1 MMMEWVFDIRDNDN
15 FWCIVDIGW
24 IIGYIYVV
32 YGFLVCGVMILIL
45 EGMMFY
51 LDYGRWWR
59 MIEEYCVDKFYIF
72 FIVIRMLYVK
82 SENEFLKYNLELF
95 KVLGMVGEFINF
107 MVWKWFYEKIGNLKC
122 SIVDIWW

>member
-59 MIEEYCVDKFYIF
+59 MIEEY
-72 FIVIRMLYVK
+72 
-82 SENEFLKYNLELF
+82 
-95 KVLGMVGEFINF
+95 
-107 MVWKWFYEKIGNLKC
+107 
-122 SIVDIWW
+122 